1 MISVGKALKTILASA
16 RLMGTEKINILD
28 AQRRAIAENIYAGR
42 DIPSVDNSAMDG
54 YALRAAD
61 TKGATPKKPVWFK
74 IIEEIPA
81 GKIPRKKLRSKEAAR
96 IMTGA
101 IIPGGADAVIRQ
113 ENTRREGNLVAVLTP
128 VARKTDI
135 RFAGEDVR
143 KGELVIH
150 KNSVLGA
157 AQIGMLAA
165 LGKKSALV
173 YKKPR
178 VAIMATGDE
187 LVDIDTNPS
196 PGKIVN
202 SNSYSLATL
211 VDDCGGVPVILGIT
225 RDNKSALKQKF
236 STALKNDVII
246 SSGGVSVGDYDLVKD
261 IMVNMG
267 NSMYFWQ
274 VAMRP
279 GKPLAF
285 GAIKGVPLF
294 GLPGNPVSTMVS
306 FEQFVRPYLLKIQG
320 HRNIFRPV
328 LKAISA
334 ENLEKKAGVKNFLR
348 AIVKREKDKYIV
360 KTTGNQGSGIL
371 KSMVTANA
379 LIILGEKETK
389 IKKGDKVTVQLLDD
403 SLFKTDSFLSV

>member
-165 LGKKSALV
+165 LGKKSVLV

>member
-61 TKGATPKKPVWFK
+61 TRGATPKKPVWFK

-165 LGKKSALV
+165 LGKKSVLV

-261 IMVNMG
+261 IMANMG

>member
-1 MISVGKALKTILASA
+1 MISVEKALKTILASA

-61 TKGATPKKPVWFK
+61 TRGATPKKPVWFK

-165 LGKKSALV
+165 LGKKSVLV

-261 IMVNMG
+261 IMANMG

-334 ENLEKKAGVKNFLR
+334 ENLEKKVGVKNFLR

>member
-1 MISVGKALKTILASA
+1 MISVEKALKTILASA

-28 AQRRAIAENIYAGR
+28 AQRHAIAENIYAGR

-61 TKGATPKKPVWFK
+61 TRGATPKKPVWFK

-150 KNSVLGA
+150 KNSVMGA

-328 LKAISA
+328 LKAISV

>member
-1 MISVGKALKTILASA
+1 MISVEKALKTILASA

-165 LGKKSALV
+165 LGKKSVLV

>member
-1 MISVGKALKTILASA
+1 MISVEKALKTILASA

-165 LGKKSALV
+165 LGKKSVLV

-328 LKAISA
+328 LKAISV

>member
-61 TKGATPKKPVWFK
+61 TRGATPKKPVWFK

-165 LGKKSALV
+165 LGKKSVLV

-261 IMVNMG
+261 IMANMG

-334 ENLEKKAGVKNFLR
+334 ENLEKKVGVKNFLR

>member
-61 TKGATPKKPVWFK
+61 TRGATPKKPVWFK

-165 LGKKSALV
+165 LGKKSVLV

>member
-1 MISVGKALKTILASA
+1 MISVEKALKTILASA

-61 TKGATPKKPVWFK
+61 TRGATPKKPVWFK

-150 KNSVLGA
+150 KNSVMGA

-328 LKAISA
+328 LKAISV

-360 KTTGNQGSGIL
+360 KTTGTQGSGIL

-379 LIILGEKETK
+379 LIILGVKEIK

>member
-1 MISVGKALKTILASA
+1 MISVEKALKTILASA

-165 LGKKSALV
+165 LGKKSVLV

-261 IMVNMG
+261 IMANMG

>member
-61 TKGATPKKPVWFK
+61 TRGATPKKPVWFK

-150 KNSVLGA
+150 KNSVMGA

>member
-1 MISVGKALKTILASA
+1 MISVEKALKTILASA

-61 TKGATPKKPVWFK
+61 TRGATPKKPVWFK

-150 KNSVLGA
+150 KNSVMGA

-328 LKAISA
+328 LKAISV

-379 LIILGEKETK
+379 LIILGVKETK

>member
-1 MISVGKALKTILASA
+1 MISVEKALKTILASA

-28 AQRRAIAENIYAGR
+28 AQRHAIAENIYAGR
-42 DIPSVDNSAMDG
+42 DIPSIDNSAMDG

-61 TKGATPKKPVWFK
+61 TRGATPKKPVWFK

-143 KGELVIH
+143 KGKLVIH

-165 LGKKSALV
+165 LGKKSVLL

-202 SNSYSLATL
+202 SNSYSLAAL

-236 STALKNDVII
+236 STALKTDVII
-246 SSGGVSVGDYDLVKD
+246 SSGGVSVGDYDFVKD
-261 IMVNMG
+261 IMAEMG
-267 NSMYFWQ
+267 NSIRFWQ

-285 GAIKGVPLF
+285 GAIKRVPLF

>member
-1 MISVGKALKTILASA
+1 MISVEKALKTILASA

-61 TKGATPKKPVWFK
+61 TRGATPKKPVWFK

-165 LGKKSALV
+165 LGKKSVLV

>member
-1 MISVGKALKTILASA
+1 MISVEKALKTILASA

-61 TKGATPKKPVWFK
+61 TRGATPKKPVWFK

-150 KNSVLGA
+150 KNSVMGA

>member
-1 MISVGKALKTILASA
+1 MISVEKALKTILASA

-61 TKGATPKKPVWFK
+61 TRGATPKKPVWFK

-165 LGKKSALV
+165 LGKKSVLV

-261 IMVNMG
+261 IMANMG